1 MTVMRPWCVQFTL
14 TGIAVGLLT
23 VPTAALSF
31 AHAQTETSHPS
42 TPATEQAKKPPAI
55 PLKSAPTAIDQSV
68 KLPVPKKATKPSP
81 KKNRRKSSA
90 RKRRAKRKVY
100 PTNRPKGIDLNLPTM
115 TKPPFQEGERL
126 HFNVKM
132 FNQLAGETILA
143 VGQTEGTGAQQRLPI
158 AGFLR
163 GSPFLNKFYP
173 IDNSLHV
180 WLDSELRPVRSKFS
194 VNENHKV
201 MTYETTINQKR
212 KRIRSV
218 RTKAKRK
225 LVRRHRPIAT
235 VYEPLGCIYAI
246 RSMKIKP
253 GDAFNYYLFDGR
265 KERLVRVKVVGE
277 ESVTVPAGI
286 FRAHRIEIE
295 TQITGGF
302 VTQKML
308 ELPVRKG
315 TIWIGVDEHRTPL
328 KMLAQTKLGPAEA
341 TLTKRYFDSAEDW
354 NQTNGL

>member
-1 MTVMRPWCVQFTL
+1 MIAIRPWCVQFSL
-14 TGIAVGLLT
+14 TSIAIGLLT
-23 VPTAALSF
+23 VLVTGLSF
-31 AHAQTETSHPS
+31 AHAETESVHRTDSVK
-42 TPATEQAKKPPAI
+42 AQAKKPLTA
-55 PLKSAPTAIDQSV
+55 PLKRVPPGINQSINSS
-68 KLPVPKKATKPSP
+68 VPKKAAKLAP
-81 KKNRRKSSA
+81 KRKRRKSSVQ
-90 RKRRAKRKVY
+90 KRRAKRKVY
-100 PTNRPKGIDLNLPTM
+100 PTNRPKGIDLDLPPM

-143 VGQTEGTGAQQRLPI
+143 VGHSEGTGNRERLPI

-201 MTYETTINQKR
+201 MTYETTIDQKR

-218 RTKAKRK
+218 RTKANRK

-253 GDAFNYYLFDGR
+253 GDTFNYYLFDGR
-265 KERLVRVKVVGE
+265 KERLVRVNVVGE
-277 ESVTVPAGI
+277 ESVTVPAGV

-315 TIWIGVDEHRTPL
+315 TIWIGVDEHRTL
-328 KMLAQTKLGPAEA
+328 
-341 TLTKRYFDSAEDW
+341 EDVGS
-354 NQTNGL
+354 NQTWSCRGDLNKTLFR